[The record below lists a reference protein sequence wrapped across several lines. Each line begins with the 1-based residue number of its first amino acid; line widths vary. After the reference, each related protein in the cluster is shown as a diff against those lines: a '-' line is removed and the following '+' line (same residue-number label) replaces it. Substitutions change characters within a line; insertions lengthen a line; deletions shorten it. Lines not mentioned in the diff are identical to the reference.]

1 MNIKV
6 LGHLSPLAFCSPR
19 WHTLSMTLLWLFL
32 ACALFILGVVAAF
45 LAGRNA
51 GARSAETARGA
62 ESLQFERRLAG
73 ETQALSLAR
82 EKSSAAERDRD
93 RVEREMVHARTELG
107 AAMKDGAVIQ
117 ATLAAVQAEGRV
129 RAEHLLDMEDRLS
142 AADVLANTLRR
153 ELATSSSALESARKQ
168 IQLEAGETE
177 KKLKLLVDAEEKLG
191 NQFKVLAADIFREKS
206 QRFREENEAS
216 MGLLLNPLK
225 ERLGDF
231 QQRVEAL
238 RDDGIKGRE
247 ELKQQIGDLKDLNQ
261 QLSSEASNLVR
272 ALKGS
277 SKTQGDWGEFVLEQM
292 LEKSGLRR
300 DHEYR
305 VQTSMA
311 GAESARARPDVVL
324 NLPGGRHL
332 VIDAKVSLID
342 YSTYCDGV
350 DENSRTASLGKH
362 VGSVRSHIKELSS
375 RNYPGLYQLESMD
388 FVVMFVPI
396 EPAFLLAITRDGAL
410 WQEAWDKNVL
420 LVSPSTLLFVIRT
433 VAHLWRQEKQ
443 RGNVQEI
450 VDRAGLLHDKFVA
463 FAKDLME
470 VGSKL
475 GDAHKAYDNAYS
487 KLAGGSGNAI
497 RQVEMLRK
505 LGAKTGK
512 QIPKELLDSA
522 DEEMELLGNAG
533 QPSINVAESLF
544 Q

>member
-1 MNIKV
+1 
-6 LGHLSPLAFCSPR
+6 
-19 WHTLSMTLLWLFL
+19 MTLLWLLL
-32 ACALFILGVVAAF
+32 AVALFILGVVAAF
-45 LAGRNA
+45 LVGRSA
-51 GARSAETARGA
+51 GARTGETARGM

-73 ETQALSLAR
+73 ETQALSLSR

-93 RVEREMVHARTELG
+93 RAEREVVQIRAELG
-107 AAMKDGAVIQ
+107 AVMRDGAAIQ
-117 ATLAAVQAEGRV
+117 ATLAAAQAEGRV
-129 RAEHLLDMEDRLS
+129 RSEYLLDMEDRLS
-142 AADVLANTLRR
+142 AADVLASALRR
-153 ELATSSSALESARKQ
+153 ELAASSSALEGARKQ
-168 IQLEAGETE
+168 IELEAGETE

-305 VQTSMA
+305 VQISMA
-311 GAESARARPDVVL
+311 GAESTRARPDVVL

-342 YSTYCDGV
+342 YSAYCDCA
-350 DENSRTASLGKH
+350 DESSRTTSLGKH
-362 VGSVRSHIKELSS
+362 VGSVRSHIKELSG

-433 VAHLWRQEKQ
+433 VAHLWRQERQ
-443 RGNVQEI
+443 RSNVQEI
-450 VDRAGLLHDKFVA
+450 VDRGGELYDKFVA
-463 FAKDLME
+463 FTKDLTE
-470 VGSKL
+470 VGNKL
-475 GDAHKAYDNAYS
+475 GDAHKAYDNAFS
-487 KLAGGSGNAI
+487 KLARGKGNAI
-497 RQVEMLRK
+497 RQVEMLRA
-505 LGAKTGK
+505 LGAKTSK
-512 QIPKELLDSA
+512 QLPRELLDNIEEEPLPALSSPSA
-522 DEEMELLGNAG
+522 RLEDIDTGA
-533 QPSINVAESLF
+533 AETQSMF